1 MIVLKTAGLLLW
13 LAVIPFCVGLLPTAL
28 LKKNDRTPGA
38 VFLSG
43 YFVMFALFEL
53 LGIPIVI
60 SVVYHSFSWLSN
72 LFMGGSIVLAA
83 TGVAIFVKRSEKPAV
98 GKWIKEQWKESGP
111 EEKIGWLL
119 FFFLFAFQVYMAVT
133 RASFDGDD
141 AYYGVQGV
149 MAQQIDSLYR
159 ADAYTGSSA
168 PLDVRHALALIPIW
182 EAFIGKMSGFHATI
196 VSHTII
202 PPVFLALTYLLY
214 FQIGKKLLS
223 DKKDMLPMFMILLA
237 LFQMFG
243 NVSIYTNET
252 FLLTRTWQGKSVAG
266 NLVLPAVFWIFLC
279 LFDKK
284 EKGDVEKAG
293 LEKQDL
299 GYWLLLA
306 CINLTAGVS
315 SSLAVMLS
323 ALLVAGLSVLF
334 MIKEKKFMILVKAGL
349 SCIPSALYVLV
360 YLIISR

>member
-1 MIVLKTAGLLLW
+1 MIVLKIVGLLLW
-13 LAVIPFCVGLLPTAL
+13 LAVIPFCIGLLPTAL

-43 YFVMFALFEL
+43 YFVMLALFEL

-60 SVVYHSFSWLSN
+60 FVVYHSFSWLSN
-72 LFMGGSIVLAA
+72 LFMGCCIVLAVA
-83 TGVAIFVKRSEKPAV
+83 GVVFFAKKGEKPAV
-98 GKWIKEQWKESGP
+98 GQGIKERWKESGT

-133 RASFDGDD
+133 RVSFDGDD

-149 MAQQIDSLYR
+149 MAQQLDSLYR

-182 EAFIGKMSGFHATI
+182 EAFIGRMSGLHATI
-196 VSHTII
+196 ISHTVI

-266 NLVLPAVFWIFLC
+266 NLVLPAVFWILLC

-284 EKGDVEKAG
+284 ERETVERTG
-293 LEKQDL
+293 VVGQDL

-306 CINLTAGVS
+306 CINLAAGVS

-323 ALLVAGLSVLF
+323 ALLVAGLAVLLA
-334 MIKEKKFMILVKAGL
+334 IKEKKFMILVKAGL